1 MQLEIPVCDSPS
13 VAPMDEV
20 VELDQ
25 GIDQVVNSM
34 VQGLVQVVVGSA

>member
-1 MQLEIPVCDSPS
+1 
-13 VAPMDEV
+13 MDEV